1 MTVAAVFTTA
11 FVAAIA
17 ASTPNTRNQTTA
29 LLLIGTIAA
38 GYIENLTLSSTAYL
52 WDPAD
57 IGLVTGVMGAI
68 RTGLSAIATSMY
80 SSILTTEAAKY
91 IPQKVSPAA
100 LSAGLPASSLPALFS
115 GITVGNFT
123 SVPGISPEIIAATGE
138 ALKDAYAMTFR
149 TVYLCTLP
157 FGVLLIIAALFSPN
171 VEQYLTDEVARKM
184 HGRNDVKDV
193 HIVHKEV
200 AEDV

>member
-1 MTVAAVFTTA
+1 MKIQMTVAAVVTTA
-11 FVAAIA
+11 FVAAVA
-17 ASTPNTRNQTTA
+17 ASNASTRNQTTG

-57 IGLVTGVMGAI
+57 MGLVTGVMGAI

-80 SSILTTEAAKY
+80 SSILSTESAK
-91 IPQKVSPAA
+91 
-100 LSAGLPASSLPALFS
+100 SLPALFA
-115 GITVGNFT
+115 GITLGDFT
-123 SVPGISPEIIAATGE
+123 KVPGISAEIIAATG
-138 ALKDAYAMTFR
+138 AAVKDAYAMTFR

-157 FGVLLIIAALFSPN
+157 FGALLIAAALFSPN

-184 HGRNDVKDV
+184 HGREGVKTE
-193 HIVHKEV
+193 IGHKEV
-200 AEDV
+200 VEEA

>member
-17 ASTPNTRNQTTA
+17 ASNASTEHQTTA
-29 LLLIGTIAA
+29 LLLVGTIAA

-80 SSILTTEAAKY
+80 SSILTTESSKY
-91 IPQKVSPAA
+91 IPQKVMPAA
-100 LSAGLPASSLPALFS
+100 LAAGLPESSMKALLS
-115 GITVGNFT
+115 SITLGDFT
-123 SVPGISPEIIAATGE
+123 AVPGISPGIIAATG
-138 ALKDAYAMTFR
+138 AAVKDAYALSFR

-157 FGVLLIIAALFSPN
+157 FGALLIVAALLSPN

-184 HGRNDVKDV
+184 HDRFEKEAGVER
-193 HIVHKEV
+193 KEV
-200 AEDV
+200 VEA

>member
-11 FVAAIA
+11 FVGAVA
-17 ASTPNTRNQTTA
+17 ASTPNSRNQTTG

-80 SSILTTEAAKY
+80 SSILSTEAAKY
-91 IPQKVSPAA
+91 IPQKVMPAA
-100 LSAGLPASSLPALFS
+100 LAAGLPSSSLPALFS
-115 GITVGNFT
+115 GITAADFS
-123 SVPGISPEIIAATGE
+123 SVPGISAEIIAATSDAVKE
-138 ALKDAYAMTFR
+138 AYALSFR
-149 TVYLCTLP
+149 TVYLCTIP
-157 FGVLLIIAALFSPN
+157 FGVLLIIAAVLSPN
-171 VEQYLTDEVARKM
+171 VEEFLTDEVARKM
-184 HGRNDVKDV
+184 HNTTDKTEVKQKE
-193 HIVHKEV
+193 IV
-200 AEDV
+200 EDV